1 MRTSVYFVT
10 VKQGLFLL
18 FLILLL
24 SGCVK
29 PPTYPSQPQIEF
41 KSVSSGYVYSG
52 YTDTIT
58 ISFTD
63 GEGDI
68 GVSSSPDDSCDF
80 CSLKSSDSTC
90 FNMKGFNVFLIDHR
104 DTCISTFASANIE
117 TGSKYDDISG
127 EIVIITAIDSKK
139 CFATPQPGCPKDTVV
154 YSIMIKDKAGNRSNI
169 VQTTPIIV
177 DGE

>member
-1 MRTSVYFVT
+1 M
-10 VKQGLFLL
+10 KQGLSI
-18 FLILLL
+18 LIILCVL

-29 PPTYPSQPQIEF
+29 PPTYPSEPQIEF
-41 KSVSSGYVYSG
+41 KSVSSNYVYSG

-63 GEGDI
+63 GEGDF
-68 GVSSSPDDSCDF
+68 GVTESPDDSCDF
-80 CSLKSSDSTC
+80 CSLKTGDSAC
-90 FNMKGFNVFLIDHR
+90 LSLKGFNVFLIDHR
-104 DTCISTFASANIE
+104 DTCISTYASANIE

-127 EIVIITAIDSKK
+127 EIVIITAVDSKK
-139 CFATPQPGCPKDTVV
+139 CFAPPQPGCPKDTVV
-154 YSIMIKDKAGNRSNI
+154 YSILIKDKAGHRSNI

>member
-1 MRTSVYFVT
+1 
-10 VKQGLFLL
+10 VKQNLLFLL
-18 FLILLL
+18 LLSAL

-29 PPTYPSQPQIEF
+29 PPTYPSEPQITF
-41 KSVSSGYVYSG
+41 KSVSSNYVYSG

-68 GVSSSPDDSCDF
+68 GVVSSTGDSCDF
-80 CSLKSSDSTC
+80 CSLKTGDSSC
-90 FNMKGFNVFLIDHR
+90 FNMTGFNVFLIDHR
-104 DTCISTFASANIE
+104 DTCMSTYASANIE

-139 CFATPQPGCPKDTVV
+139 CFAPPQPGCPKDTVV